1 LEAVSALTTSWLD
14 ADGGRGLAII
24 HDSLASG
31 ADARQFARQMV
42 DYLRQLL
49 LLQAAGKAITLDV
62 PAERAALMAEQAHRA
77 SRDGLVQAVRRFS
90 EAALTTSSSWQ
101 PQLPLELAFIEL
113 LPEEAA
119 PPATAPARTASPGK
133 AAVAPQ
139 PEPSAPA
146 EHAPAGQQPATQQP
160 AESAREAP
168 VPAGDTEAETAVV
181 DEPAQAL
188 ILTLQA
194 VQSRWAAMVERA
206 GQQDKNL
213 PPLLAMCKP
222 LAVEGD
228 TLVLGFDFP
237 VLKEKFESKPEARA
251 VVGKTLGALLETR
264 CKVRCVVTKQ
274 YTPPPPP
281 PSLHDEFYALADEL
295 GGQVQEID

>member
-1 LEAVSALTTSWLD
+1 
-14 ADGGRGLAII
+14 
-24 HDSLASG
+24 
-31 ADARQFARQMV
+31 MV

-49 LLQAAGKAITLDV
+49 LLQAAGAAITLDV
-62 PAERAALMAEQAHRA
+62 PAEQAALMAEQANRA

-119 PPATAPARTASPGK
+119 PPATAPARSAVGPGK
-133 AAVAPQ
+133 PALAPQ
-139 PEPSAPA
+139 PEPAKM
-146 EHAPAGQQPATQQP
+146 
-160 AESAREAP
+160 AESAPVAGPQPAAAAEAP
-168 VPAGDTEAETAVV
+168 ARAPDEEAEPAVE
-181 DEPAQAL
+181 DEPAPA
-188 ILTLQA
+188 IAASRTPALTLQA

-251 VVGKTLGALLETR
+251 VVGRTISALLETR
-264 CKVRCVVTKQ
+264 CKVQCVVTKQ
-274 YTPPPPP
+274 YTPPQQ
-281 PSLHDEFYALADEL
+281 PSLHDEFYALAEEL
-295 GGQVQEID
+295 GGQVQETD